1 MPQSV
6 LQGRFPCEKFFMDF
20 AERLTKVFDALG
32 ITQRQFFLKCGLS
45 NRSANSFGAQGA
57 TTSVLQKICE
67 TFPQVS
73 LDYLVLGKGSVLR
86 VEDAPTPTFTPIEN
100 NIHHNATVNINYGA
114 LKDAIVEAIKESKL

>member
-57 TTSVLQKICE
+57 TSSVLQRICE

-86 VEDAPTPTFTPIEN
+86 GEDAPAPTLAPIEN

>member
-73 LDYLVLGKGSVLR
+73 LDYLVLGRGDVLR
-86 VEDAPTPTFTPIEN
+86 KEDTPTPIEN
-100 NIHHNATVNINYGA
+100 NIHHNETFNINYGA
-114 LKDAIVEAIKESKL
+114 LKDAIVEAIKESRL